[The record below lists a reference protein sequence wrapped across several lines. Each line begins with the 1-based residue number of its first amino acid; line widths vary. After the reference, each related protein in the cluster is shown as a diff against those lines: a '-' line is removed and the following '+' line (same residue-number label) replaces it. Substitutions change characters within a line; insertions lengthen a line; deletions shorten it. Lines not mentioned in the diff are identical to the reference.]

1 MSKVK
6 YAFIC
11 NECGCTAPQWLG
23 RCPDCDQFN
32 TMVEEPA
39 AGQKNNQ
46 YTVFPT
52 NKAVSVTDIKSA
64 KVERTKSGISELDRL
79 LGGGLVDGCLVLL
92 GGAPGIGKS
101 TLLLQLASA
110 LASKGQKI
118 LIASGEESAEQTKI
132 RADRLGTLSKDLY
145 ILAENNLEV
154 VEKQIE
160 AVKADV
166 LIVDSIQTMFL
177 PEIGS
182 APGSV
187 SQVRECTSRLMKVA
201 KGKNT
206 IVFIVGHVTKEGS
219 IAGPR
224 VLEHMVD
231 TVLYFEGDS
240 FHNHRIIRA
249 VKNRFGSTNEIAI
262 FEMAEEGLKQIE
274 NPSELFL
281 SERANASGSTIT
293 ATVEGSRPLL
303 VEIQALVCNSYYT
316 NPRRQTS
323 GLDYNRL
330 AIIIAVLEKKAGLS
344 LADKDIYAN
353 VAGGLKI
360 DEAAADLAI
369 ALSIASNLK
378 DNILNTDTIVFG
390 ELGLSGEI
398 RQVNN
403 IEMRI
408 KEAVKLG
415 FKRAILPKCK
425 FKSSDIKLNKVGNIS
440 EALDYLK

>member
-6 YAFIC
+6 FAFIC
-11 NECGCTAPQWLG
+11 NECGCMAPQWLG
-23 RCPDCDQFN
+23 RCPDCDQYN

-79 LGGGLVDGCLVLL
+79 LGGGLVDGSLILL

-154 VEKQIE
+154 VEKQLE

-262 FEMAEEGLKQIE
+262 FEMAEEGLKQVE

-293 ATVEGSRPLL
+293 ATVEGSRP
-303 VEIQALVCNSYYT
+303 
-316 NPRRQTS
+316 
-323 GLDYNRL
+323 
-330 AIIIAVLEKKAGLS
+330 
-344 LADKDIYAN
+344 
-353 VAGGLKI
+353 
-360 DEAAADLAI
+360 
-369 ALSIASNLK
+369 
-378 DNILNTDTIVFG
+378 
-390 ELGLSGEI
+390 
-398 RQVNN
+398 
-403 IEMRI
+403 
-408 KEAVKLG
+408 
-415 FKRAILPKCK
+415 
-425 FKSSDIKLNKVGNIS
+425 
-440 EALDYLK
+440 